1 MNYQIKKCID
11 SNHWD
16 DFILSTPQ
24 NNLFCQTAFLDA
36 CRQDYDLMF
45 ITKGDLILLGVVIIK
60 NNDRTPIK
68 NQFMYQGVLFSK
80 YFELLSLHKKIK
92 MQLDVIQFLLIKLES
107 IYGHIDL
114 SLHHSI
120 GDLRGFQWHNYHNK
134 NGLQPSLNL
143 NYTGILDLSEI
154 ENFDEILMNSRTVR
168 RQEYKKCV
176 KNGFTVEESDD
187 INILNLLHNKTFERQ
202 GITRSE
208 SEVFLTTTLA
218 KKSISKGFGR
228 LLICRDEKGI
238 PASASLFIF
247 DDNTGY
253 YLIGANDPDYR
264 KFGTGG
270 FVVLEQI
277 RYCIE
282 QGLSYVDFMGIN
294 SPFRG
299 DFKTSL
305 NAAPRAYFSFQLQ

>member
-1 MNYQIKKCID
+1 
-11 SNHWD
+11 
-16 DFILSTPQ
+16 
-24 NNLFCQTAFLDA
+24 
-36 CRQDYDLMF
+36 
-45 ITKGDLILLGVVIIK
+45 
-60 NNDRTPIK
+60 
-68 NQFMYQGVLFSK
+68 
-80 YFELLSLHKKIK
+80 
-92 MQLDVIQFLLIKLES
+92 
-107 IYGHIDL
+107 
-114 SLHHSI
+114 
-120 GDLRGFQWHNYHNK
+120 
-134 NGLQPSLNL
+134 L
-143 NYTGILDLSEI
+143 NYTGILGLSKI
-154 ENFDEILMNSRTVR
+154 ESFDQVLVNARTVR

-202 GITRSE
+202 GISRSE

-218 KKSISKGFGR
+218 EKSISKGFGR

-238 PASASLFIF
+238 PASASLFLF

-299 DFKTSL
+299 DFKTSF
-305 NAAPRAYFSFQLQ
+305 NADPISYFEFTLG